1 MTNDKTIRNLVAN
14 ALFGEEEFKNNIAH
28 KAQQPIHTKATNIS
42 KEQKD
47 LNIKL
52 FEAAK
57 NMNYDKVCKL
67 LDAGANPTDSINDD
81 GIAAITFITKMHE
94 KMQVEAGENVTPK
107 ISNLLRKMRH
117 VRGKK

>member
-1 MTNDKTIRNLVAN
+1 MTNDKKMRNLVAN
-14 ALFGEEEFKNNIAH
+14 ALFGKESANNIAH
-28 KAQQPIHTKATNIS
+28 KAQQLIHSKATNIS
-42 KEQKD
+42 KEQKE

-57 NMNYDKVCKL
+57 NMDYDEVCKL
-67 LDAGANPTDSINDD
+67 LDAGANPTDSVNDD
-81 GIAAITFITKMHE
+81 GTAAMTYIAKMHE
-94 KMQVEAGENVTPK
+94 KMQMEAGENVTPQ